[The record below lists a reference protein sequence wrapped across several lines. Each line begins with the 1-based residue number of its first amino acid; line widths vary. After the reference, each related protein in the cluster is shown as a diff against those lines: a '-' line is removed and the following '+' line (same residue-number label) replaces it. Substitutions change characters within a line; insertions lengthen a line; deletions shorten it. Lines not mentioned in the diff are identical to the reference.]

1 MQNFMSP
8 RCFFYTLSNERVP
21 WLSGA
26 FESLG
31 HFQREGFLRSDV
43 NVKKKACVQSTT
55 RVPFFHSQNACGWAV
70 KLYSPM
76 AGENTVTQIFQNFS
90 LLTAQ
95 AWLHGK
101 CQRRAPLLWWIVK
114 PLKSKC
120 TWKQSLEGRLCNY
133 VARLC
138 QSLSSTDG
146 HQIQKARGFVLMLV
160 LLCKPWYSDVWKSE
174 LTHKRWSVSKP

>member
-1 MQNFMSP
+1 MFFLHLVEWKWGMIK
-8 RCFFYTLSNERVP
+8 RCV
-21 WLSGA
+21 WI
-26 FESLG
+26 LG
-31 HFQREGFLRSDV
+31 PFPKRRISEKWCGHKKRR
-43 NVKKKACVQSTT
+43 KKACVQSTT
-55 RVPFFHSQNACGWAV
+55 QVPFFHSQNASGWVV

-90 LLTAQ
+90 LLPAQ

-101 CQRRAPLLWWIVK
+101 CQWRAPLLWWIVK

-120 TWKQSLEGRLCNY
+120 TWKRSLEGCLQHSLCNY

-146 HQIQKARGFVLMLV
+146 HEIQKARGFVLMPV
-160 LLCKPWYSDVWKSE
+160 LMCK
-174 LTHKRWSVSKP
+174 T